1 MLYWFQKKSLK
12 HIYTWSV
19 EINGWLIA
27 ITFAKIPKDSGE
39 TPTQG
44 Q

>member
-1 MLYWFQKKSLK
+1 MAHWFQKKSLK
-12 HIYTWSV
+12 HVYTLIV
-19 EINGWLIA
+19 EINGWFIA
-27 ITFAKIPKDSGE
+27 ITFAKMPKDSGE